1 MASWQRTLWVIVVGQ
16 LLVSVGFSFVFPFMP
31 LYVQELGVP
40 DLRDATL
47 WAAALNSVQAISL
60 GVMAP
65 IWGTIADRRG
75 RKPMLVRSLVGCG
88 VFIGAMGFA
97 QSPIHLLIFRTLQG
111 TVSGT
116 IAAASALVAAISPRG
131 QNGYSLGM
139 VQLSVWVGT
148 AIGPVLGG
156 IAAGTLG
163 FRTCFWLAGLLML
176 VGGVATYLLVK
187 EGPRPAAPA
196 TRKSVGR
203 FAAIRT
209 LGSGAPAIALIAL
222 SELSFNAVQPVLP
235 LVAERALRPGDDPA
249 VFIGVL
255 FGTTAL
261 AASIGA
267 VVLGR
272 WSDRVGYR
280 RVIVVSAIAGVVL
293 HVLQTLTY
301 DPLAQIVL
309 RGLSGLALGGLMSA
323 SNALLAVVTA
333 SSSVG
338 LAYGVADMARCAGRV
353 VGPLGAAFMATQIDV
368 GVGFIFAAVI
378 LAIVAVLALFTGPA
392 DRIRTA
398 TSAEPVRR

>member
-1 MASWQRTLWVIVVGQ
+1 MASWQRTLWAIVVGQ
-16 LLVSVGFSFVFPFMP
+16 LLVSIGFSFVFPFMP

-47 WAAALNSVQAISL
+47 WAAALNSIQAVSL
-60 GVMAP
+60 GLMAP

-97 QSPIHLLIFRTLQG
+97 QTPIHLLICRTLQG

-156 IAAGTLG
+156 IAAGAIG
-163 FRTCFWLAGLLML
+163 YRACFWLAGGLMIVAGIATWL
-176 VGGVATYLLVK
+176 VVK
-187 EGPRPAAPA
+187 EGPRPAATA
-196 TRKSVGR
+196 AREKSAGR
-203 FAAIRT
+203 FGSLRA
-209 LGSGAPAIALIAL
+209 LGGAAPAVALIAL
-222 SELSFNAVQPVLP
+222 SELSFNAVQPVLA
-235 LVAERALRPGDDPA
+235 LVAEQALAPGADTA
-249 VFIGVL
+249 LFIGVL
-255 FGTTAL
+255 FGATAL

-267 VVLGR
+267 VVLGK

-280 RVIVVSAIAGVVL
+280 RVIVVCALAGVVL
-293 HVLQTLTY
+293 HVVQPLSY
-301 DPLAQIVL
+301 DPLVTIVL
-309 RGLSGLALGGLMSA
+309 RTLAGFALGGLMSA

-353 VGPLGAAFMATQIDV
+353 VGPVGAALMATRIDV
-368 GVGFIFAAVI
+368 GVGFLFAAAI
-378 LAIVAVLALFTGPA
+378 LAAVAILAFASNSPDRAQAPA
-392 DRIRTA
+392 TA
-398 TSAEPVRR
+398 G